1 MVGGLK
7 PNDVVIDT
15 PWDIGQPC
23 GVLQLRDSSRCHAV
37 YVSGTPH
44 VTVTGFPN
52 HWYTKS

>member
-15 PWDIGQPC
+15 PWNIGQPC
-23 GVLQLRDSSRCHAV
+23 GVLRDSSRCHAV
-37 YVSGTPH
+37 NVSGMLH
-44 VTVTGFPN
+44 VTVTGFPK